1 MTSRNWLEL
10 SCVAAGARH
19 QGLQVNRRCV
29 LVHSARCNQAQVHSK
44 HRLAWKSS
52 RCSVS
57 SCQDCTLLTRFV
69 FKYTGF
75 RFAVALQH
83 LQGHHYPLQTFSG
96 AFELDSDW
104 LNLVG
109 VPLHQK
115 HANPSGYER
124 PPLPIDCDV
133 LRMTLSLPSDDSNY
147 NL

>member
-1 MTSRNWLEL
+1 MEIIQVL
-10 SCVAAGARH
+10 CVIVSGMYPSYT
-19 QGLQVNRRCV
+19 LCF
-29 LVHSARCNQAQVHSK
+29 K
-44 HRLAWKSS
+44 H
-52 RCSVS
+52 
-57 SCQDCTLLTRFV
+57 
-69 FKYTGF
+69 TGF

-96 AFELDSDW
+96 SFELDSDW